1 MSDKCIILHVWI
13 YSSYICIFE
22 SYEMIEDIWK
32 CNETSNI
39 SDLLISELKFIII
52 NNYYKSKLSLNE
64 IFILFLSKIKCII
77 IIQDEEFI
85 KQIITIFRIYLFV
98 ISVRRCVR
106 SKY

>member
-64 IFILFLSKIKCII
+64 IFILSWYDLI
-77 IIQDEEFI
+77 
-85 KQIITIFRIYLFV
+85 R
-98 ISVRRCVR
+98 
-106 SKY
+106 